1 MVKLRLKIEFTCKNL
16 TLPIAYQS
24 AVQGMIYSIFDK
36 EKYGKFLHDEGYHI
50 DNKIFKM
57 FVFSNLFGKYTMDN
71 KTIVYSNKTCLYI
84 ASQSEEFIQIVYKFF
99 VQNEFAVL
107 NHQRIYVENI
117 DFVGTPYFRGS
128 QDIEIK
134 TISPVVAYQTKDK
147 YVTYFKPSDDEFEQ
161 LCLNNLLEKNN
172 ALENPI
178 KDLDFSIKEIKNEK
192 RRFLKYKNT
201 FYIGYNAK
209 MVVHTNYETLNL
221 IYNSGLS
228 AKGSAGFGM
237 IEAIV

>member
-1 MVKLRLKIEFTCKNL
+1 M
-16 TLPIAYQS
+16 
-24 AVQGMIYSIFDK
+24 
-36 EKYGKFLHDEGYHI
+36 
-50 DNKIFKM
+50 
-57 FVFSNLFGKYTMDN
+57 
-71 KTIVYSNKTCLYI
+71 
-84 ASQSEEFIQIVYKFF
+84 
-99 VQNEFAVL
+99 
-107 NHQRIYVENI
+107 
-117 DFVGTPYFRGS
+117 
-128 QDIEIK
+128 
-134 TISPVVAYQTKDK
+134 
-147 YVTYFKPSDDEFEQ
+147 TYFKPSDDEFEQ